1 MKLEGN
7 CMTTAMGIMPHRDLE
22 KALQLALSLDIPFWP
37 QLPRLSFY
45 EDMYVQLSEH
55 FPGISLDPER
65 RLVRFSLEQFYMD
78 LEEYTAHWDD
88 QSYFS
93 LSPRYSA
100 VYHRFLEQD
109 LSRYRYIR
117 GQSIGP
123 VSFGL
128 KILDADQKPMIYYD
142 EVREI
147 IFDFVAK
154 KLQAQYRELQAV
166 HAAPCVRHQN
176 VDGAAFP
183 FQARHS
189 VPHRLA
195 ASHIAGEGQSPAA
208 EAVNFTREL
217 GQPLPAPGEQA
228 HPRSV
233 AC

>member
-1 MKLEGN
+1 
-7 CMTTAMGIMPHRDLE
+7 
-22 KALQLALSLDIPFWP
+22 
-37 QLPRLSFY
+37 
-45 EDMYVQLSEH
+45 MYVQLSEH

-128 KILDADQKPMIYYD
+128 KILDADQKPMIYYGEYGD
-142 EVREI
+142 H
-147 IFDFVAK
+147 FGFVAEA
-154 KLQAQYRELQAV
+154 QAQYRELQAV
-166 HAAPCVRHQN
+166 HTHFVW
-176 VDGAAFP
+176 VD
-183 FQARHS
+183 
-189 VPHRLA
+189 
-195 ASHIAGEGQSPAA
+195 E
-208 EAVNFTREL
+208 
-217 GQPLPAPGEQA
+217 PGLE
-228 HPRSV
+228 
-233 AC
+233 